1 MPYQTKA
8 VRLAAVFLALAASG
22 IARADDWNQWRGPG
36 RLGVAAPGPALAA
49 VWPKDG
55 PKKIWESPKIPSGQ
69 EGGFSSLSISG
80 NCGYFYVNWKT
91 QEPISTRTVSEET
104 LRQIG
109 WFPEKLPDN
118 LVKAAEEARLGEV
131 RQSLQPTEV
140 KAWVEKWVA
149 AHLEGDQKKKYGNF
163 ITQRLA
169 KGRTAFALDLLDKLA
184 SAKGQEFADQAALEK
199 WLDEHAI
206 PADLK
211 KRVVELIPTTRT
223 VSKDVIVC
231 LDLTDGRIVW
241 KKEYPGHSTT
251 WGSSSTPCL
260 VNGRCYVAGAKTI
273 YCLSAADGQEVWKVP
288 AQGGEI
294 SSSPAVVDGT
304 VVLLDGTLVGLD
316 ANDGHELWN
325 QKKMSGNNASPALW
339 HKDGAIWLICNTNA
353 GLSCLE
359 PKTGRILWTVPGG
372 GSGTAAVDGDTAVL
386 FGSKKEVGLV
396 AYRMTLDK
404 AEKLWSV
411 PVSDRGTTPVIY
423 QNHVYA
429 AGGNEVFCVN
439 LDGGQVAWK
448 ENVNN
453 EIASPLIVD
462 GKLLA
467 VVESGKTLLLIKA
480 SVEKYELLSKASQAN
495 IAAVA
500 SPVVND
506 GRLYLRLNGSV
517 ACYDLRIG
525 EPGK

>member
-1 MPYQTKA
+1 MA
-8 VRLAAVFLALAASG
+8 VRLAAAFVTLAASG
-22 IARADDWNQWRGPG
+22 IILANDWNQWRGPG
-36 RLGVAAPGPALAA
+36 RQGVVSPGPALAG

-55 PKKIWESPKIPSGQ
+55 PKKIWESPKIPSGN

-91 QEPISTRTVSEET
+91 QEPFSTRTISEDS

-118 LVKAAEEARLGEV
+118 LIKAAEETRLGEE
-131 RQSLQPTEV
+131 RQSLQPKEV

-149 AHLEGDQKKKYGNF
+149 DHLDGDQKKKFGNI
-163 ITQRLA
+163 ITPRLT
-169 KGRTAFALDLLDKLA
+169 KGRSAVALDLLDKLA
-184 SAKGQEFADQAALEK
+184 SAKGREFPDQAALEK
-199 WLDEHAI
+199 WLDDQAI

-211 KRVVELIPTTRT
+211 KRVVEVIPTTRP

-231 LDLTDGRIVW
+231 LDLADGHIVW
-241 KKEYPGHSTT
+241 KKEYPGQASA

-260 VNGRCYVAGAKTI
+260 VNDRCYVAGAKTV
-273 YCLSAADGQEVWKVP
+273 YCLNAADGQEVWKVP
-288 AQGGEI
+288 AQGNEI
-294 SSSPAVVDGT
+294 SSSPAVVEGT
-304 VVLLDGTLVGLD
+304 VVLLAGTLVGLD
-316 ANDGHELWN
+316 AADGHELWN
-325 QKKMSGNNASPALW
+325 QKKMSGTNASPALW
-339 HKDGAIWLICNTNA
+339 TRSGTTWLICNTSA
-353 GLSCLE
+353 GLACLE

-372 GSGTAAVDGDTAVL
+372 GNGTATVDGDTAVL

-423 QNHVYA
+423 QGHVYA
-429 AGGNEVFCVN
+429 TGGNEVFCVSIE
-439 LDGGQVAWK
+439 GGQVVWK
-448 ENVNN
+448 EEKVNN
-453 EIASPLIVD
+453 EISSPLIAD

-467 VVESGKTLLLIKA
+467 VVDSGKTLLLIKA
-480 SVEKYELLSKASQAN
+480 SPEKYELLSKASRQS
-495 IAAVA
+495 IAPVA

-517 ACYDLRIG
+517 ACYDLRAG
-525 EPGK
+525 EPVK